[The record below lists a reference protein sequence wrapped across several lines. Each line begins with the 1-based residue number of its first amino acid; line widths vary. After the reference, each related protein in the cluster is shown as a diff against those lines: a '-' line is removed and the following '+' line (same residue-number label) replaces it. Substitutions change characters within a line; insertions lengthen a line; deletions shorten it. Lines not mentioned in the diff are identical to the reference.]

1 MSENGLP
8 NREMNVGKDLPTMMV
23 ALPTDC
29 KNGEIQEADR
39 TCLFDDYTASLSQN
53 EFADIAVN
61 PSWPNI

>member
-1 MSENGLP
+1 
-8 NREMNVGKDLPTMMV
+8 MNVGKDLPTMMV